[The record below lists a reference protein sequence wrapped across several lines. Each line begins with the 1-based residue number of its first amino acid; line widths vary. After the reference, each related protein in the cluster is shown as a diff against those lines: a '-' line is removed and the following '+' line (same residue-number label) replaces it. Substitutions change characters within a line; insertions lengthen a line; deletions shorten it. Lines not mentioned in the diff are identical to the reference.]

1 LKHSRLRSSFLFF
14 LISIGF
20 ALVVMRAAYFQI
32 GTQEKLVKFAKSKE
46 RWTLNK
52 QSSELLI
59 SRGTILDRNNKNLAL
74 SVVVKSFFADPKK
87 IKNPAR
93 VARKLSRILRTSR
106 YKLTK
111 LLRKDT
117 RFVWLRREV
126 NDKVA
131 KKIEALNIPGIYWRK
146 ESKRIYPHR
155 KLAKTVIG
163 ISGHDGIGLEG
174 IEKKY
179 DKFLQTSDR
188 NNQPGVRDALGRL
201 LLFKDYERE
210 WFDGYQ
216 VHTSI
221 DLRIQRILEVELSKT
236 LKEIKGKSAQG
247 IMLNP
252 KTGEILAMASIEG
265 KRKDKN
271 SLRNRSISD
280 IYEPGSTFK
289 IILAAAAFEHLGF
302 SSTSQI
308 FGENG
313 SLRVGRH
320 TIREYARKKYQWLSL
335 QELLEVSSNVAS
347 AKLGLRIGAKKFN
360 STIRKF
366 GFGSKS
372 GIDLPGEASGII
384 RNANSWK
391 PIELANIS
399 FGQGIAIT
407 PLQMISAVA
416 AIANGGY
423 LVKPY
428 LVLKISPI
436 NSDKKSKE
444 DGADELVYQFSPEK
458 KEIISAKFARKLT
471 DMLIHVTDQGSTG
484 GRAAVKGYKVAGKT
498 GTSQK
503 LVEKTNSKGKTYK
516 TYSSEHSIVSF
527 VGYVPAYDPAF
538 VLFILYDDP
547 EGRAT
552 GGAIAAPTFKRVAS
566 KTLALLGIPPQ
577 KFMAYD
583 KKTLPKKKLVKGG
596 SHYVGR
602 SFQDVLREVR
612 NLPPE
617 QRAEIDL
624 IGYGTAVREEKME
637 NDKIKVFFE

>member
-1 LKHSRLRSSFLFF
+1 LGELLIFRLELMKSLLNFR
-14 LISIGF
+14 
-20 ALVVMRAAYFQI
+20 RA
-32 GTQEKLVKFAKSKE
+32 KK

-87 IKNPAR
+87 IKSPTR
-93 VARKLSRILRTSR
+93 VARKLSRILRISR
-106 YKLTK
+106 YKLSK
-111 LLRKDT
+111 LLQKDT
-117 RFVWLRREV
+117 HFVWLKREV
-126 NDKVA
+126 SDKAA
-131 KKIEALNIPGIYWRK
+131 KKIQALNIPGVYWRK
-146 ESKRIYPHR
+146 ESKRVYPHR

-179 DKFLQTSDR
+179 DQFLQTSDS
-188 NNQPGVRDALGRL
+188 NNQPGIRDALGRL

-221 DLRIQRILEVELSKT
+221 DLRIQRILEAELSKT
-236 LKEIKGKSAQG
+236 LKEKKAKSAQG

-265 KRKDKN
+265 KRKEKN
-271 SLRNRSISD
+271 PLRNRSISD

-289 IILAAAAFEHLGF
+289 IILAAAAFEHLGL
-302 SSTSQI
+302 SPSSQI

-360 STIRKF
+360 STIQKF
-366 GFGSKS
+366 GFGTKS

-384 RNANSWK
+384 RKASSWK

-428 LVLKISPI
+428 LVSKVSPI
-436 NSDKKSKE
+436 HSHKKSKE
-444 DGADELVYQFSPEK
+444 KEADQLAYEVTPEK
-458 KEIISAKFARKLT
+458 KEIISAKYARQLT
-471 DMLIHVTDQGSTG
+471 NMLIHVTDIGSTG
-484 GRAAVKGYKVAGKT
+484 AGGAVKGYKVAGKT

-538 VLFILYDDP
+538 VLLVLYDDP

-552 GGAIAAPTFKRVAS
+552 GGKIAAPTFKRVAS

-577 KFMAYD
+577 KVVAPN
-583 KKTLPKKKLVKGG
+583 KKSLAKKKLVKEGT
-596 SHYVGR
+596 HYVGR

-617 QRAEIDL
+617 QRAQIDL
-624 IGYGTAVREEKME
+624 IGYGTAVREEKTE